1 RAVRRRVELLAGPP
15 LGPEPA
21 RALAVPPLSA
31 IHRPRRTAVPPPWA
45 EGHRHRALRRRGAA
59 VRAGGGRHARHAAA
73 PLPAGKHVRGGDLGG
88 RVPGAGLGVRRVL
101 RRGGRGGGPAG
112 AGPARPAGGGRRR
125 LGGGAVWL
133 ALVRRPRRRPAR
145 AGPAL

>member
-1 RAVRRRVELLAGPP
+1 
-15 LGPEPA
+15 
-21 RALAVPPLSA
+21 
-31 IHRPRRTAVPPPWA
+31 
-45 EGHRHRALRRRGAA
+45 
-59 VRAGGGRHARHAAA
+59 
-73 PLPAGKHVRGGDLGG
+73 KHVRGGDLGG

-145 AGPAL
+145 AGPALVAGAPAAGALRAGADGSQPAGIDLADPARRVPAGDRLGLVRAAGTAAGARRPAGRGLERV